1 MRHKYIII
9 TLALLL
15 CVLLGIKAFLNH
27 KETTTYPLQLD
38 FIDFYDHSNSAS
50 EPKIQFA
57 VSDRINNE
65 CDNPLFFCNP
75 GVKLGMP
82 KEDFDRLRIKNNSIF
97 FDGMT
102 IPAEVIYKFDKD
114 DNLSSVGAR
123 FEMASF
129 SAADNYLIDLLGERR
144 LDIISG
150 ESIVHRIW
158 YYKDS
163 YFKFNYTKFSG
174 DKYFYLKASN
184 YHLRGS
190 KSLNELALYGG
201 SYDFEFEEE
210 SKSKSSSTSSKAYKY
225 GDSDVYQGSSQQ
237 AADLAAI
244 DAYFG
249 F

>member
-15 CVLLGIKAFLNH
+15 CVLLGIKAFL
-27 KETTTYPLQLD
+27 TTYPLQLD
-38 FIDFYDHSNSAS
+38 YSDYYNHSNSAS
-50 EPKIQFA
+50 EAKIQFA

-82 KEDFDRLRIKNNSIF
+82 KEDFDRLGIKNNSII

-102 IPAEVIYKFDKD
+102 IPADVIYKFKD
-114 DNLSSVGAR
+114 DKLSSVGAR

-184 YHLRGS
+184 YNLRGS

-201 SYDFEFEEE
+201 SSDYEFEEE